1 LGFVEKVNPNFYP
14 ISLKPPQET
23 TPGHKF
29 FDRVSEGYLTK
40 EDFTHGAEYVLDV
53 AAFAI

>member
-40 EDFTHGAEYVLDV
+40 EDFTNGAEYVLDV